1 MARSPVGVGRGRLG
15 ARRPIDDDGSHQDEW
30 AAIDAG
36 LYAWMRRSRGT
47 E

>member
-1 MARSPVGVGRGRLG
+1 MARSPVGLGRGRLG
-15 ARRPIDDDGSHQDEW
+15 ARRPIDEDGSHHDEW

-36 LYAWMRRSRGT
+36 LGVVAPRGGA